1 MKIMDALCKLN
12 FYKRYKIET
21 FLDNSE
27 SMKD

>member
-12 FYKRYKIET
+12 FYKRYQIET
-21 FLDNSE
+21 FVDKSE

>member
-12 FYKRYKIET
+12 FYKRYQIET
-21 FLDNSE
+21 SVDYSD

>member
-12 FYKRYKIET
+12 FYERYQIKT
-21 FLDNSE
+21 SVDNSE